1 MDPSPGISFTSLF
14 ADFGMIIFALV
25 LVLLNGFFV
34 AAEFAMVKLRATR
47 VDAIAEQHGWRG
59 SILRKV
65 HNQLDAYLSACQL
78 GITLASLGLGWVG
91 EPAFAH
97 LLEPLLAYF
106 GVDTPELIK
115 AVSFFGALVLRR
127 LLRDLLPAHRG
138 R

>member
-1 MDPSPGISFTSLF
+1 MDPSSGISLTSLF
-14 ADFGMIIFALV
+14 ADFGMIIFAFL

-47 VDAIAEQHGWRG
+47 VEAIAEKHGWRG
-59 SILRKV
+59 NILRKV

-97 LLEPLLAYF
+97 LLEPLLAYL
-106 GVDTPELIK
+106 GVDSAELVK
-115 AVSFFGALVLRR
+115 AISFFVAFFVISYLHIEIGR
-127 LLRDLLPAHRG
+127 AHV
-138 R
+138 